1 LPKFISE
8 CGDVLLFGFRSD
20 SGAMPGFGLVMLL
33 IVQVSLNGVLEEPSG
48 AFMSSQMIFLSVAL
62 GAGTMGVSGKVTVLS
77 SYLL

>member
-1 LPKFISE
+1 
-8 CGDVLLFGFRSD
+8 
-20 SGAMPGFGLVMLL
+20 VMLL